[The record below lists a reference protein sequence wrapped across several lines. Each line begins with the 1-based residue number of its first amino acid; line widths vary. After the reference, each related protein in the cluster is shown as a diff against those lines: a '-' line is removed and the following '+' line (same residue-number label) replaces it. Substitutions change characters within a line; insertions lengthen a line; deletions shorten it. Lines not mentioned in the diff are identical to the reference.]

1 MGFLVSVAAF
11 ILAIGV
17 LVTVHEFGHFIV
29 ARLMGVK
36 VLRFSIGFGKPLWR
50 RVAGADQVE
59 YVIAALPL
67 GGYVKML
74 DEREGEVA
82 EHELPRAFN
91 RQPLYKRTA
100 VVLAG
105 PLFNFLF
112 AILAYWIIFIIGIPG
127 AKPLIGEVTRGSYAA
142 QAGLAS
148 EDEILFVN
156 GKRTPT
162 WSAATVQLLE
172 SVLTDAPV
180 AIEVQNQNGLQRS
193 LTLNVPMNKSL
204 TEPGA
209 LLPGIG
215 IVPWRPQIPAV
226 IGELERTSVAWR
238 AGLRE
243 GDRLVAADG
252 EPLTDRQAWIALV
265 RANPDKP
272 IITDVRRDGLPLRI
286 TITPEAVE
294 SGGEVVGRIGAP
306 MVVPEESRAQFER
319 ARTVQQH
326 GPVEALGKAA
336 VKTWEMSALTL
347 RLLGKMLTGAVSLK
361 NISGPINIAEYAGI
375 TASIGFVFYVSF
387 LAIISVSLG
396 VLNLLPIP
404 ILDGGHLF
412 YFLVEF
418 LKGSPVSEEVELIGQ
433 RIGILMLFI
442 LMSFAF
448 YNDLARLFQ

>member
-1 MGFLVSVAAF
+1 
-11 ILAIGV
+11 
-17 LVTVHEFGHFIV
+17 
-29 ARLMGVK
+29 
-36 VLRFSIGFGKPLWR
+36 
-50 RVAGADQVE
+50 
-59 YVIAALPL
+59 
-67 GGYVKML
+67 
-74 DEREGEVA
+74 
-82 EHELPRAFN
+82 
-91 RQPLYKRTA
+91 
-100 VVLAG
+100 
-105 PLFNFLF
+105 
-112 AILAYWIIFIIGIPG
+112 
-127 AKPLIGEVTRGSYAA
+127 SYAA

-243 GDRLVAADG
+243 GDRLVAVDG

-265 RANPDKP
+265 RANPDKL